1 MKLQK
6 MAGLVR
12 QAEGLVKQ
20 KVHFVE
26 TFPLTD
32 LFEKNAS
39 ELLKEADAL
48 VAGQVSMMY
57 FF

>member
-12 QAEGLVKQ
+12 QADELVKQ

-26 TFPLTD
+26 TFPLAD
-32 LFEKNAS
+32 LFERNAS
-39 ELLKEADAL
+39 ELLKEADDL
-48 VAGQVSMMY
+48 VAGQVSVR
-57 FF
+57 